1 MKQSTTRKEN
11 ENIWR
16 DRLKRFARRPGT
28 VNEFCEREGISK
40 VAIAYW
46 RRRFMPSRPSAL
58 AVHPESR
65 QPKASPFSRVEILD
79 RDQSR
84 AARAV
89 SRLPDAKWVAEL
101 INHLQSGG
109 CV

>member
-16 DRLKRFARRPGT
+16 DRLERFASRPGT
-28 VNEFCEREGISK
+28 VTEFCEREGISK

-46 RRRFMPSRPSAL
+46 RRRFEQSHPSAI
-58 AVHPESR
+58 AVRVQSR

-79 RDQSR
+79 HYQSR

-89 SRLPDAKWVAEL
+89 SRLPDAKWLAEL

-109 CV
+109 AV